1 METLCCSVGAL
12 ENTSY
17 DIETFLLVF
26 TEIAL
31 GCEQLNYPITRTETS
46 FPCFTHDSDFT
57 LKTKVNFRKLECSFF
72 FPLAV

>member
-12 ENTSY
+12 ESTSY
-17 DIETFLLVF
+17 DTEKFLVVF

-31 GCEQLNYPITRTETS
+31 GCEQLNHPIPRTESS
-46 FPCFTHDSDFT
+46 FPCFTHESDFN
-57 LKTKVNFRKLECSFF
+57 LKSKVNFRKLECSFF